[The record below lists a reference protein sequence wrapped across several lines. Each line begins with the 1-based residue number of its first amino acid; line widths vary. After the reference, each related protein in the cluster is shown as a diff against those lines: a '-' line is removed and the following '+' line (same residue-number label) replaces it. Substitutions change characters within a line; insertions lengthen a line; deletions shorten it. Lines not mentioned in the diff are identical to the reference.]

1 MEKVLNILF
10 GHLWVVELTTPAANL
25 PLVLMSQAVP
35 VANLPPGFVDTG
47 EKFFTSVVNIGGK
60 FAAGVNDA
68 GGAP

>member
-10 GHLWVVELTTPAANL
+10 GHLWVVELTTP
-25 PLVLMSQAVP
+25 
-35 VANLPPGFVDTG
+35 VANLPPGFVDTS

-60 FAAGVNDA
+60 FAASVIDA